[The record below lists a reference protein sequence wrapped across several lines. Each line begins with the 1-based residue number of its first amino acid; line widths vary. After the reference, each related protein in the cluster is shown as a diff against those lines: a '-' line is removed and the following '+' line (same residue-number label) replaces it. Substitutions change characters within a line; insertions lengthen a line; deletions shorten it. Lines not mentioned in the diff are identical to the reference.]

1 MDAIS
6 KFALRVFGPRLK
18 MEQYYSLERDLR
30 RARMPISCDVYVARS
45 RLYALL
51 AGFVGAVIGLT
62 LSCLI
67 VFIFGLPP
75 IITAEVPRA
84 LWWALEYR
92 EIIFSIFLV
101 IMLTILLGGTTYL
114 LLMILP
120 RFTASE
126 RKTKIDR
133 ELPYATTFMYALSQ
147 GGMNIIDVF
156 RSLSESPTYGE
167 VAKEASMIIRNMDLF
182 GQDLKT
188 ALREI
193 SDTSPSENFQDLIGN
208 LLSVIES
215 GGSVIAYLSD
225 RSEQY
230 LDKAIRDQRGFLE
243 LLGLIAESYVTAFV
257 AGPLFIVIVY
267 TVMAAMNPGSLLML
281 YLIIY
286 AVLPIGSAM
295 FIILISSMNPEAEK
309 GIISFK
315 LEEVDEYK
323 PSTMRA
329 KEEKSLFEKLEKGRK
344 GIEFKEFLRN
354 PFKSLFEN
362 PLRVLYASVPA
373 GILLLLGGLVLNLG
387 QMTTFDR
394 AIGVL
399 DDYIIF
405 ALIIILLPFVVFF
418 EISSRKQKRT
428 AKEMPNFLKKLASAN
443 EIGMTLAQSLEL
455 IAKTNIGILTTEV
468 QKIWK
473 DVQWGASVE
482 TALKRFANRV
492 KSGAVSRVITL
503 VLKANRA
510 SGNTREVLEVAAKDA
525 VNHEILREERTG
537 QMIIYV
543 IIIYLSFLVFLFVIG
558 TMCGT
563 FLPVMSGVGTAGA
576 AGTTFMGG
584 LDIDIFRRIFFHAAV
599 IQGFC
604 SGLIAGQMG
613 EGSVFSGIKHSIIM
627 VSIAY
632 LAFLVI

>member
-6 KFALRVFGPRLK
+6 KFAFRIFGPRLK
-18 MEQYYSLERDLR
+18 MEKYYSLERDLK
-30 RARMPISCDVYVARS
+30 RARIPTSCDVYVAKS
-45 RLYALL
+45 RLYALI
-51 AGFVGAVIGLT
+51 AGFVGAIIGLT
-62 LSCLI
+62 LSLFI
-67 VFIFGLPP
+67 IFIFGLPL
-75 IITAEVPRA
+75 IITAEIPRA

-101 IMLTILLGGTTYL
+101 IMLTILMGGATYL
-114 LLMILP
+114 LLMMMP
-120 RFTASE
+120 RFMASD

-147 GGMNIIDVF
+147 GGMNILDVF

-167 VAKEASMIIRNMDLF
+167 VAKEASMIVRNTDLF

-193 SDTSPSENFQDLIGN
+193 SDTSPSENFQDLVGN

-215 GGSVIAYLSD
+215 GGSVIVYLSD
-225 RSEQY
+225 KSEQY
-230 LDKAIRDQRGFLE
+230 LDKAVRDQRGFLE

-295 FIILISSMNPEAEK
+295 FIVLVSTMSPETEK
-309 GIISFK
+309 SIISFEV
-315 LEEVDEYK
+315 EEIDEYK
-323 PSTMRA
+323 APTMKA
-329 KEEKSLFEKLEKGRK
+329 KEEKRLFEKLEKGRK
-344 GIEFKEFLRN
+344 GIEFKEFL
-354 PFKSLFEN
+354 KN
-362 PLRVLYASVPA
+362 PLRSLF
-373 GILLLLGGLVLNLG
+373 LNLS

-394 AIGVL
+394 AISVL

-405 ALIIILLPFVVFF
+405 ALIVILLPFAVFF
-418 EISSRKQKRT
+418 EISSRKQKKM
-428 AKEMPNFLKKLASAN
+428 AKEMPTFLKKLASAN
-443 EIGMTLAQSLEL
+443 EIGMTLAQSIKL
-455 IAKTNIGILTTEV
+455 IAKTNIGVLTIEV

-473 DVQWGASVE
+473 DIQWGASVE
-482 TALKRFANRV
+482 NALKRFANRV
-492 KSGAVSRVITL
+492 KSGSVSRVITL
-503 VLKANRA
+503 ILKASRA
-510 SGNTREVLEVAAKDA
+510 SGNTREVLEVAARDA
-525 VNHEILREERTG
+525 ANHEVLREERTN

-543 IIIYLSFLVFLFVIG
+543 VIIYLSFFVFLFVIA

-563 FLPVMSGVGTAGA
+563 FLPVMSGVGAAGA
-576 AGTTFMGG
+576 AGPTFMGG
-584 LDIDIFRRIFFHAAV
+584 IDIDAFRRIFFHAAV

-613 EGSVFSGIKHSIIM
+613 EGSVFSGIKNSIIM

>member
-6 KFALRVFGPRLK
+6 KFAFRIFGPRLK
-18 MEQYYSLERDLR
+18 MEKYYSLERDLK
-30 RARMPISCDVYVARS
+30 RARIPTSCDVYVAKS
-45 RLYALL
+45 RLYALI
-51 AGFVGAVIGLT
+51 AGFVGAIIGLT
-62 LSCLI
+62 LSLFTI
-67 VFIFGLPP
+67 FIFGLPL
-75 IITAEVPRA
+75 IITAEIPRA

-92 EIIFSIFLV
+92 EVIFSIFLV
-101 IMLTILLGGTTYL
+101 IMLTILMGGATYL
-114 LLMILP
+114 LLMMMP
-120 RFTASE
+120 RFMASD

-147 GGMNIIDVF
+147 GGMNILDVF

-167 VAKEASMIIRNMDLF
+167 VAKEASMIVRNTDLF

-193 SDTSPSENFQDLIGN
+193 SDTSPSENFQDLVGN

-215 GGSVIAYLSD
+215 GGSVIVYLSD
-225 RSEQY
+225 KSEQY
-230 LDKAIRDQRGFLE
+230 LDKAVRDQRGFLE

-295 FIILISSMNPEAEK
+295 FIVLVSTMSPETEK
-309 GIISFK
+309 GIISFEV
-315 LEEVDEYK
+315 EEIDEYK
-323 PSTMRA
+323 APTMEA
-329 KEEKSLFEKLEKGRK
+329 KEEKRLFEKLEKGRK
-344 GIEFKEFLRN
+344 GVEFKEFLKN
-354 PFKSLFEN
+354 PLRSLFEN
-362 PLRVLYASVPA
+362 PPRVLYISVPA
-373 GILLLLGGLVLNLG
+373 GFLLFLSGLFLNLS
-387 QMTTFDR
+387 QITTFDR
-394 AIGVL
+394 AISIL

-405 ALIIILLPFVVFF
+405 ALIVILLPFAVFF
-418 EISSRKQKRT
+418 EISSRKQKKM
-428 AKEMPNFLKKLASAN
+428 ANEMPTFLKKLASAN
-443 EIGMTLAQSLEL
+443 EIGMTLAQSIKL
-455 IAKTNIGILTTEV
+455 IAKTNIGVLTTEV

-473 DVQWGASVE
+473 DIQWGASVE
-482 TALKRFANRV
+482 NALKRFANRV
-492 KSGAVSRVITL
+492 KSGSVSRVITL
-503 VLKANRA
+503 ILKASRA
-510 SGNTREVLEVAAKDA
+510 SGNTREVLEVAARDA
-525 VNHEILREERTG
+525 ANHEILREERKG

-543 IIIYLSFLVFLFVIG
+543 LIIYLSFFVFLFVIA

-563 FLPVMSGVGTAGA
+563 FLPVMSG
-576 AGTTFMGG
+576 AGTTGSTGPAFMTG
-584 LDIDIFRRIFFHAAV
+584 IDINVFRRIFFHAAV

-613 EGSVFSGIKHSIIM
+613 EGSVYSGIKNSIIM

>member
-6 KFALRVFGPRLK
+6 KLAFRIFGSRLK
-18 MEQYYSLERDLR
+18 MEKYYSLERDLR
-30 RARMPISCDVYVARS
+30 RARTPIPCDVYVARS
-45 RLYALL
+45 RLYALI
-51 AGFVGAVIGLT
+51 AGFVGAIIGLT
-62 LSCLI
+62 LSLLI
-67 VFIFGLPP
+67 IFIFGLPP
-75 IITAEVPRA
+75 IITAEIPRA
-84 LWWALEYR
+84 LWWTLEYR

-101 IMLTILLGGTTYL
+101 TMLTILLGGASYL
-114 LLMILP
+114 LLMMMP

-167 VAKEASMIIRNMDLF
+167 VAKEASMIVRNMDLF

-267 TVMAAMNPGSLLML
+267 TVMAAMNPGSMLML

-295 FIILISSMNPEAEK
+295 FIVLISTMSLETEK
-309 GIISFK
+309 GVTSFK
-315 LEEVDEYK
+315 LEEIDEYK
-323 PSTMRA
+323 APTMRA
-329 KEEKSLFEKLEKGRK
+329 KEEKRLFEKLEKGRK
-344 GIEFKEFLRN
+344 GIEFKEFLKN
-354 PFKSLFEN
+354 PLRSLFEN
-362 PLRVLYASVPA
+362 PLRVLYASIPA
-373 GILLLLGGLVLNLG
+373 GVLLFFSGIFLNLG

-394 AIGVL
+394 AISVL

-405 ALIIILLPFVVFF
+405 ALIVILLPFAVFF
-418 EISSRKQKRT
+418 EISSRKQKKM

-443 EIGMTLAQSLEL
+443 EIGMTLAQSLKL

-473 DVQWGASVE
+473 DIEWGASVE
-482 TALKRFANRV
+482 NALKRFANRV
-492 KSGAVSRVITL
+492 KSGSVSRVITL
-503 VLKANRA
+503 ILKANRA

-525 VNHEILREERTG
+525 VNHEILREERTN

-543 IIIYLSFLVFLFVIG
+543 VIIYLSFFVFLFVIA

-563 FLPVMSGVGTAGA
+563 FLPVMSGVGAAGA
-576 AGTTFMGG
+576 TGPTFMGG
-584 LDIDIFRRIFFHAAV
+584 IDIDAFRRIFFHAAI

-613 EGSVFSGIKHSIIM
+613 EGSVFSGIKNSIIM

>member
-6 KFALRVFGPRLK
+6 KFAFRIFGPKLK
-18 MEQYYSLERDLR
+18 MEKYYSLERDLR
-30 RARMPISCDVYVARS
+30 RARIPLPCDVYVARS
-45 RLYALL
+45 RLYALI
-51 AGFVGAVIGLT
+51 AGFVGAIVGLT
-62 LSCLI
+62 LSFLI

-75 IITAEVPRA
+75 IITAQIPRA
-84 LWWALEYR
+84 LWWTLEYR
-92 EIIFSIFLV
+92 EIIFSIFLMV
-101 IMLTILLGGTTYL
+101 MLTILLGCSTYL
-114 LLMILP
+114 LLMTTP
-120 RFTASE
+120 RFTASD

-156 RSLSESPTYGE
+156 RSLSESLTYGE
-167 VAKEASMIIRNMDLF
+167 VAKEASMIVRNMDLF

-257 AGPLFIVIVY
+257 AGPLFIVVVY
-267 TVMAAMNPGSLLML
+267 TVMAAMNPGSLLIL
-281 YLIIY
+281 YMIIY

-295 FIILISSMNPEAEK
+295 FIVLISMMSPEAEK
-309 GIISFK
+309 GITTFE
-315 LEEVDEYK
+315 LEKVDEYK
-323 PSTMRA
+323 PLKMEA
-329 KEEKSLFEKLEKGRK
+329 KEEKRLFEKLEKGRK
-344 GIEFKEFLRN
+344 SIKFREFLRN
-354 PFKSLFEN
+354 PLRSLFEN
-362 PLRVLYASVPA
+362 PLHVLYISVPA
-373 GILLLLGGLVLNLG
+373 GILLLLGGLFLNLG
-387 QMTTFDR
+387 QLISFDR
-394 AIGVL
+394 AVSVL

-405 ALIIILLPFVVFF
+405 TLILILLPLTVFF
-418 EISSRKQKRT
+418 EVSSRKQKKV
-428 AKEMPNFLKKLASAN
+428 AKEMPTFLKKLASAN
-443 EIGMTLAQSLEL
+443 EIGMTLSQSLEL
-455 IAKTNIGILTTEV
+455 IAKTNIGVLTTEV

-473 DVQWGASVE
+473 DIQWGASVE
-482 TALKRFANRV
+482 NALKRFANRV
-492 KSGAVSRVITL
+492 KSGPVSRVITL
-503 VLKANRA
+503 ILKANRA

-525 VNHEILREERTG
+525 VNHEILREERMG

-543 IIIYLSFLVFLFVIG
+543 VIIYLSFLVFLFVIA

-563 FLPVMSGVGTAGA
+563 FLPVMGGVGA
-576 AGTTFMGG
+576 AGGAGPTFMGG
-584 LDIDIFRRIFFHAAV
+584 LDINVFRRIFFHAAI

-632 LAFLVI
+632 LAFLMI

>member
-6 KFALRVFGPRLK
+6 KFALRIFGPRLK
-18 MEQYYSLERDLR
+18 MEKYYSLERDLR

-45 RLYALL
+45 RLYALI
-51 AGFVGAVIGLT
+51 AGLVGAIIGLT
-62 LSCLI
+62 LSLI
-67 VFIFGLPP
+67 IIFIFGLPP
-75 IITAEVPRA
+75 IIKAEIPRA
-84 LWWALEYR
+84 LWWTLEYR

-101 IMLTILLGGTTYL
+101 TMLTVLLGGATYL

-167 VAKEASMIIRNMDLF
+167 VAKEASMIVRNMDLF

-215 GGSVIAYLSD
+215 GGSVTAYLSD

-267 TVMAAMNPGSLLML
+267 TVMAAMNPGSLLIL
-281 YLIIY
+281 YIIIY

-295 FIILISSMNPEAEK
+295 FIVLISMMSPETEK
-309 GIISFK
+309 GITTFE
-315 LEEVDEYK
+315 LEEIDEYK
-323 PSTMRA
+323 APTMRA
-329 KEEKSLFEKLEKGRK
+329 KEEKHLFEKLEKGRK
-344 GIEFKEFLRN
+344 GIEFKEFLKN
-354 PFKSLFEN
+354 PLRSLFEN
-362 PLRVLYASVPA
+362 PLHVLYASIPA
-373 GILLLLGGLVLNLG
+373 GFSLFFSGIFLNLG

-394 AIGVL
+394 AISIL

-405 ALIIILLPFVVFF
+405 ALIVTLLPLAIFF
-418 EISSRKQKRT
+418 EISSRRQKKM

-468 QKIWK
+468 QRIWK
-473 DVQWGASVE
+473 DIQWGTSVE
-482 TALKRFANRV
+482 NALKRFANRV
-492 KSGAVSRVITL
+492 KSSSVSRVITL
-503 VLKANRA
+503 ILKANRA
-510 SGNTREVLEVAAKDA
+510 SGNTREVLEVAARDA
-525 VNHEILREERTG
+525 VNHEILREERTS

-543 IIIYLSFLVFLFVIG
+543 IIIHLSFLVFLFVIA

-576 AGTTFMGG
+576 AGPTFMGG
-584 LDIDIFRRIFFHAAV
+584 VDVDAFRRIFFHAAV